1 MASSLFQVYPRF
13 DVEPIRGR
21 GVYVFDEQGNRYLD
35 FYGGHAVISIGHS
48 HPDFV
53 QAICKQVDKLAF
65 YSNAVRL
72 SIQEEYAQH
81 LTHCSGY
88 SDYLAFF
95 CNSGAEANENALK
108 LASAHTGRAKVLVF
122 ERGFHGRT
130 SLAVE
135 CTDNPN
141 IVFPV
146 NRSGNV
152 IRLAWGDTKNSEIV
166 LNTREFAAVLIEGIQ
181 GVGGVRVAE
190 SKFLHDLRRS
200 CDETDTILILDE
212 IQSGFGRSGRF
223 FAHQHAGLQADLI
236 SMAKGMGN
244 GFPIGG
250 VLIHPQF
257 EAKAGLLGTTFGGS
271 PLACAAGNAVLN
283 VIEQEQLMENAAEVG
298 ASLMDAAS
306 SLRGIRE
313 VRGLGLMIGLEFD
326 FPVAEMRKQL
336 LLEYRVFTGSA
347 SQKNVL
353 RLLPPLCIGNPEVK
367 WLLSALDKVSR

>member
-13 DVEPIRGR
+13 DVEPIRGK
-21 GVYVFDEQGNRYLD
+21 GSYVFDEEGNTYLD

-48 HPDFV
+48 HPVFV
-53 QAICKQVDKLAF
+53 QAICKQVEQLAF
-65 YSNAVRL
+65 YSNSVHM
-72 SIQEEYAQH
+72 SIQEEYARNLAQH
-81 LTHCSGY
+81 SGY
-88 SDYLAFF
+88 PDYLSFF

-135 CTDNPN
+135 CTDNPD

-152 IRLAWGDTKNSEIV
+152 VRQAWGDIKNTKSA

-181 GVGGVRVAE
+181 GVGGVHVADSE
-190 SKFLHDLRRS
+190 FLHALRRS
-200 CDETDTILILDE
+200 CVATDTVLILDE
-212 IQSGFGRSGRF
+212 IQSGFGRSGHF
-223 FAHQHAGLQADLI
+223 FAHQHAEIQPDLI

-250 VLIHPQF
+250 VLIHPKF
-257 EAKAGLLGTTFGGS
+257 EAKSGLLGTTFGGN
-271 PLACAAGNAVLN
+271 PLACAAGNAVLH
-283 VIEQEQLMENAAEVG
+283 VIEQEQLIKNAARLG
-298 ASLMDAAS
+298 AELMEAAS
-306 SLRGIRE
+306 SLPRIKE

-326 FPVAEMRKQL
+326 FPIADLRKRL
-336 LLEYRVFTGSA
+336 LTEHRVFTGSS

-353 RLLPPLCIGNPEVK
+353 RLLPPLCIGKQEIDV
-367 WLLSALDKVSR
+367 LLSALEDTLT